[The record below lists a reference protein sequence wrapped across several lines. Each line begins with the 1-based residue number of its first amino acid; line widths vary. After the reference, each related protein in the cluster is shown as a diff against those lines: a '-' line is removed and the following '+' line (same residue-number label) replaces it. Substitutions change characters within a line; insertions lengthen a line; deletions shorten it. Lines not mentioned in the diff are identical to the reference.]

1 MIYRLLRK
9 LTKVALFFFFK
20 KIVVSGKQHMIHRGP
35 LIIVA
40 NHPNTLMDPLI
51 IASLMKQQIGFLG
64 NAGLFSNSF
73 FGRFL
78 KYFNVIPVFR
88 KKDIAPGEKP
98 NNKYSFSKCH
108 EFLDTKGTILI
119 FPEGSSYY
127 ELKLREIKTGT
138 ARIALSYESLQGL
151 DSNLKILPIALDYS
165 DAIQFRSM
173 VSVTIDE
180 PISIQTYKQRYLENE
195 IDGVLRLTETIRQ
208 KLDKHIPNT
217 TNKEQEQFLLKSHK
231 FYTTFKNP
239 TTSLHINPKQ
249 SFMSRAQLSKSLFVL
264 NENSHEL
271 YTNTETKVHLFFDQL
286 NNEKLTPGFFTDVFL
301 QKNKYIVA
309 FGYFL
314 KFLLL
319 APFYLFGLLTN
330 YVPYILPF
338 AIFKVLK
345 LDIEYKTSVQMIV
358 GLFTFPLFYW
368 LQIRLIGSYL
378 NIGFWDSWLFVIAF
392 LISGYIAMYYWTE
405 VKRFRRVL
413 HFYFFMKREKKLS
426 VLKLRDEILKNIEIA
441 RSNLKGYASK

>member
-1 MIYRLLRK
+1 
-9 LTKVALFFFFK
+9 
-20 KIVVSGKQHMIHRGP
+20 
-35 LIIVA
+35 
-40 NHPNTLMDPLI
+40 
-51 IASLMKQQIGFLG
+51 MKQQIGFLG

-73 FGRFL
+73 LGRFL

-98 NNKYSFSKCH
+98 NNKYTFSKCH
-108 EFLDTKGTILI
+108 EYLDEKGTILI

-195 IDGVLRLTETIRQ
+195 IDGVLKLTETIRQ
-208 KLDKHIPNT
+208 KLVKHIPT
-217 TNKEQEQFLLKSHK
+217 TSNKEQEQFLLKSHK
-231 FYTTFKNP
+231 FYTKFNEP
-239 TTSLHINPKQ
+239 TTDLHIDPKQ
-249 SFMSRAQLSKSLFVL
+249 SLASRAQISKALIL
-264 NENSHEL
+264 LQKNNLEL
-271 YTNTETKVHLFFDQL
+271 YSNTETKVHLFFDQL

-301 QKNKYIVA
+301 QKNRYIVA

-338 AIFKVLK
+338 TIFKVLK
-345 LDIEYKTSVQMIV
+345 LDIEYKTSVQMIA
-358 GLFTFPLFYW
+358 GLITFPLFYW
-368 LQIRLIGSYL
+368 LEIKLIGSYF
-378 NIGFWDSWLFVIAF
+378 NIGFLGSWLSVIAF

-405 VKRFRRVL
+405 VKRFKRVL
-413 HFYFFMKREKKLS
+413 HFYFFMKREKNLS
-426 VLKLRDEILKNIEIA
+426 VLKLRDEILMNIEIA
-441 RSNLKGYASK
+441 RSSVS

>member
-9 LTKVALFFFFK
+9 LIKVALFFFFK
-20 KIVVSGKQHMIHRGP
+20 KIVVSGKEHMPHKGP

-73 FGRFL
+73 LGGFL

-108 EFLDTKGTILI
+108 EYLDEKGTILI

-195 IDGVLRLTETIRQ
+195 IEGVLKLTETIRQ
-208 KLDKHIPNT
+208 KLVKHIPT
-217 TNKEQEQFLLKSHK
+217 TSNKEQEQFLLKSHK
-231 FYTTFKNP
+231 FYTKFNEP
-239 TTSLHINPKQ
+239 TTDLHLDPKQ
-249 SFMSRAQLSKSLFVL
+249 SLASRAQISKALIL
-264 NENSHEL
+264 LQKNNPEL
-271 YTNTETKVHLFFDQL
+271 YINTAAKVHLFFDQL
-286 NNEKLTPGFFTDVFL
+286 NNEKLTPGFFTDAFL
-301 QKNKYIVA
+301 QKNRYIVA

-330 YVPYILPF
+330 YIPYILPF
-338 AIFKVLK
+338 TIFKVLK
-345 LDIEYKTSVQMIV
+345 LDVEYKTSVQMIA
-358 GLFTFPLFYW
+358 GLITFPLFYW
-368 LQIRLIGSYL
+368 LEIKLIGSYF
-378 NIGFWDSWLFVIAF
+378 NIGFWGSWLSVIAF

-405 VKRFRRVL
+405 VKRFKRVL

-426 VLKLRDEILKNIEIA
+426 ILKLRDEILMNIEIA
-441 RSNLKGYASK
+441 RSSVS

>member
-9 LTKVALFFFFK
+9 LIKVALFFFFK
-20 KIVVSGKQHMIHRGP
+20 KIVVSGKEHMLHKGP

-73 FGRFL
+73 LGRFL

-98 NNKYSFSKCH
+98 NNKHTFSKCH
-108 EFLDTKGTILI
+108 EYLDEKGTILI

-173 VSVTIDE
+173 VSVTIDK
-180 PISIQTYKQRYLENE
+180 PISVQNYKQLYLDSE
-195 IDGVLRLTETIRQ
+195 IDGVLKLTKTIRQ
-208 KLDKHIPNT
+208 KLVKHIPT
-217 TNKEQEQFLLKSHK
+217 TSNKEQEQFLLKSHK
-231 FYTTFKNP
+231 FYTKFNEP
-239 TTSLHINPKQ
+239 TTDLHLDPKQ
-249 SFMSRAQLSKSLFVL
+249 SLASRAQISKALIL
-264 NENSHEL
+264 LQKNNPEL
-271 YTNTETKVHLFFDQL
+271 YSNTETKVHLFFSQL
-286 NNEKLTPGFFTDVFL
+286 NNQSLTPGFFTDEFL
-301 QKNKYIVA
+301 QKNSYIVVL
-309 FGYFL
+309 GYFL
-314 KFLLL
+314 KFLLF
-319 APFYLFGLLTN
+319 APIYLFGLASN
-330 YVPYILPF
+330 YIPYILPF
-338 AIFKVLK
+338 YIFKAIK
-345 LDIEYKTSVQMIV
+345 LPLEFKTSVQMIA
-358 GLFTFPLFYW
+358 GLISFPLFYW
-368 LQIRLIGSYL
+368 LEIKFIGSYL
-378 NIGFWDSWLFVIAF
+378 DIGFWGSWIAVIVFLF
-392 LISGYIAMYYWTE
+392 SGYIAMYYWTE
-405 VKRFRRVL
+405 VKRFKRVL

-426 VLKLRDEILKNIEIA
+426 VLKLRDEILMNIEIA
-441 RSNLKGYASK
+441 SASVS

>member
-9 LTKVALFFFFK
+9 LIKVALFFFFK
-20 KIVVSGKQHMIHRGP
+20 KIVVSGKEHMLHKGP

-73 FGRFL
+73 LGRFL

-98 NNKYSFSKCH
+98 NNKYTFSKCH
-108 EFLDTKGTILI
+108 EYLDEKGTILI

-195 IDGVLRLTETIRQ
+195 IDGVLKLTETIRQ
-208 KLDKHIPNT
+208 KLVKHIPT
-217 TNKEQEQFLLKSHK
+217 TSNKEQEQFLLKSHK
-231 FYTTFKNP
+231 FYTKFNEP
-239 TTSLHINPKQ
+239 TTDLHIDPKQ
-249 SFMSRAQLSKSLFVL
+249 SLVSRAQISKALIL
-264 NENSHEL
+264 LQKNNLEL
-271 YTNTETKVHLFFDQL
+271 YSNTETKVHLFFDQL
-286 NNEKLTPGFFTDVFL
+286 NNEKLTPGFFTDAFL
-301 QKNKYIVA
+301 QKNRYIVA

-338 AIFKVLK
+338 TIFKVLK
-345 LDIEYKTSVQMIV
+345 LDIEYKTSVQMIA
-358 GLFTFPLFYW
+358 GLITFPLFYW
-368 LQIRLIGSYL
+368 LEIKLIGSYF
-378 NIGFWDSWLFVIAF
+378 NIGFWGSWLSVIAF

-405 VKRFRRVL
+405 VKRFKRVL

-426 VLKLRDEILKNIEIA
+426 VLKLRDEILMNIEIA
-441 RSNLKGYASK
+441 RSSVS

>member
-9 LTKVALFFFFK
+9 LIKVALFFFFR
-20 KIVVSGKQHMIHRGP
+20 KIVVSGGKNLLHQGP

-51 IASLMKQQIGFLG
+51 IASIMKQQIGFLG
-64 NAGLFSNSF
+64 NAGLFSNPILASL
-73 FGRFL
+73 L

-88 KKDIAPGEKP
+88 KKDIAKGEKP

-108 EFLDTKGTILI
+108 EYLDKKGTILI

-138 ARIALSYESLQGL
+138 ARIALSYESLKGL

-180 PISIQTYKQRYLENE
+180 PISVQNYKKLYLNNE
-195 IDGVLRLTETIRQ
+195 FDSVLQLTETIRQ

-217 TNKEQEQFLLKSHK
+217 TNKEQEQFLLKTHK
-231 FYTTFKNP
+231 FYTTFNEP
-239 TTSLHINPKQ
+239 TTDLNLNPKQ
-249 SFMSRAQLSKSLFVL
+249 SLVSRAQISKSFYFLQ
-264 NENSHEL
+264 ENNPEL
-271 YTNTETKVHLFFDQL
+271 YTDTETKVYHFFDQL
-286 NNEKLTPGFFTDVFL
+286 NNEKLTPGFFTESFL
-301 QKNKYIVA
+301 EKNKAIVIS
-309 FGYFL
+309 GYFL

-319 APFYLFGLLTN
+319 APLYLFGLLTN

-338 AIFKVLK
+338 VIFKVLK
-345 LDIEYKTSVQMIV
+345 LELEYKTSLQMIV
-358 GLFTFPLFYW
+358 GLISFPLFYW
-368 LQIRLIGSYL
+368 LEIIVFKSYFD
-378 NIGFWDSWLFVIAF
+378 ISFWISWLLLIAF
-392 LISGYIAMYYWTE
+392 LTSGYIAMYYWTE
-405 VKRFRRVL
+405 VKRFKRVL
-413 HFYFFMKREKKLS
+413 HFFFFMKLEKKLS
-426 VLKLRDEILKNIEIA
+426 ILKLRDEILINIEIA
-441 RSNLKGYASK
+441 KSNLQ

>member
-9 LTKVALFFFFK
+9 LIKVALFFFFK
-20 KIVVSGKQHMIHRGP
+20 KIVVSGKEHMLHKGP

-73 FGRFL
+73 LGRFL

-98 NNKYSFSKCH
+98 NNKYTFSKCH
-108 EFLDTKGTILI
+108 EYLDEKGTILI

-173 VSVTIDE
+173 VSVTIVE

-195 IDGVLRLTETIRQ
+195 IDGVLKLTETIRQ
-208 KLDKHIPNT
+208 KLVKHIPT
-217 TNKEQEQFLLKSHK
+217 TSNKEQEQFLLKSHK
-231 FYTTFKNP
+231 FYTKFNEP
-239 TTSLHINPKQ
+239 TTDLHIDPKQ
-249 SFMSRAQLSKSLFVL
+249 SLVSRAQISKALIL
-264 NENSHEL
+264 LQKNNLEL
-271 YTNTETKVHLFFDQL
+271 YSNTETKVHLFFDQL
-286 NNEKLTPGFFTDVFL
+286 NNEKLTPGFFTDAFL
-301 QKNKYIVA
+301 QKNRYIVA

-338 AIFKVLK
+338 TIFKVLK
-345 LDIEYKTSVQMIV
+345 LDIEYKTSVQMIA
-358 GLFTFPLFYW
+358 GLITFPLFYW
-368 LQIRLIGSYL
+368 LEIKLIGSYF
-378 NIGFWDSWLFVIAF
+378 NIGFLGSWLSVIAF

-405 VKRFRRVL
+405 VKRFKRVL

-426 VLKLRDEILKNIEIA
+426 VLKLRDEILMNIEIA
-441 RSNLKGYASK
+441 RSSVS

>member
-9 LTKVALFFFFK
+9 LIKVALFFFFK
-20 KIVVSGKQHMIHRGP
+20 KIVVSGKEHMLHKGP
-35 LIIVA
+35 IIIVA

-73 FGRFL
+73 LGRFL
-78 KYFNVIPVFR
+78 KYFNVIPIFR

-108 EFLDTKGTILI
+108 EYLDTKGTILI

-138 ARIALSYESLQGL
+138 ARIALSYESLKGL

-180 PISIQTYKQRYLENE
+180 PISIQTYKQPYLENE
-195 IDGVLRLTETIRQ
+195 IDGVLKLTETIRQ
-208 KLDKHIPNT
+208 KLVKHIPT
-217 TNKEQEQFLLKSHK
+217 TSDKEQEQFLLKSHK
-231 FYTTFKNP
+231 FYTKFNEP
-239 TTSLHINPKQ
+239 TTDLHLDPKQ
-249 SFMSRAQLSKSLFVL
+249 SLASRAQISKALIL
-264 NENSHEL
+264 LQKNNLEL
-271 YTNTETKVHLFFDQL
+271 YSNTETKVHLFFNQL
-286 NNEKLTPGFFTDVFL
+286 NNQSLTPGFFTDGFL
-301 QKNKYIVA
+301 QKNSYMVVL
-309 FGYFL
+309 GYFL
-314 KFLLL
+314 KFLLF
-319 APFYLFGLLTN
+319 APIYLFGLATN
-330 YVPYILPF
+330 YIPYILPF
-338 AIFKVLK
+338 YIFKAIK
-345 LDIEYKTSVQMIV
+345 LPLEYKTSVQMIV

-368 LQIRLIGSYL
+368 LEIKLIGSYFD
-378 NIGFWDSWLFVIAF
+378 IDFWDSWFFVIAF

-426 VLKLRDEILKNIEIA
+426 ILKLRDEILMNIEIA
-441 RSNLKGYASK
+441 SDSVS